1 MEMQTMESNNLT
13 HFQEVNDVLFSE
25 LELKLQGKK
34 CVKQSETNLFNNIKP
49 SYVGLGLAG
58 IHCIEVTKSKDKNIS
73 INSILRVLSLVWN
86 YIALI
91 LLVFYSITTLIS
103 VLLTPNSRLIL
114 FVDFLRLSSS
124 CFRSLV
130 LRAQRHKI
138 KVLINNI
145 QESLNLF
152 PEVSIRKSNYLK
164 AVIITL
170 FYSTIQGK
178 NIFEIS
184 LYSESK
190 FYFFFLKV
198 LSSFVV
204 LEIIVNI

>member
-1 MEMQTMESNNLT
+1 MKIQTMESNNLT
-13 HFQEVNDVLFSE
+13 HFQEVSDVLFSE

-34 CVKQSETNLFNNIKP
+34 CVKQSETNLFKNIKP

-58 IHCIEVTKSKDKNIS
+58 IYCIEVTKSKDKNIS

-103 VLLTPNSRLIL
+103 VLLTPNSRLTL
-114 FVDFLRLSSS
+114 FVDFLTLSSS

-138 KVLINNI
+138 KVLINDI

-152 PEVSIRKSNYLK
+152 PEVSIRKINYLK

-178 NIFEIS
+178 NILEIS

-190 FYFFFLKV
+190 LYFFFLKV
-198 LSSFVV
+198 LSSIVV

>member
-1 MEMQTMESNNLT
+1 MEIQVMESNNLT
-13 HFQEVNDVLFSE
+13 HFREVNDVLFSE

-34 CVKQSETNLFNNIKP
+34 CVKQSKTNLFKNIKP

-58 IHCIEVTKSKDKNIS
+58 IYCIEVTKSKDKNIS

-103 VLLTPNSRLIL
+103 VLLTPNSRLTL

-138 KVLINNI
+138 KVLINGI
-145 QESLNLF
+145 QESLNQF
-152 PEVSIRKSNYLK
+152 PEVSIRKNNYLK
-164 AVIITL
+164 VVIITL

-178 NIFEIS
+178 NILEIHFILSQIFIS
-184 LYSESK
+184 L
-190 FYFFFLKV
+190 FLKV

-204 LEIIVNI
+204 LEIMANI

>member
-1 MEMQTMESNNLT
+1 MQTMESNNLT

-91 LLVFYSITTLIS
+91 LLVFYSITTLIG
-103 VLLTPNSRLIL
+103 VLFTPNSRLIL

>member
-1 MEMQTMESNNLT
+1 MQTMESNNLT

-58 IHCIEVTKSKDKNIS
+58 IHCIEVIKSKDKNIS
-73 INSILRVLSLVWN
+73 INSILRVLLMVWN